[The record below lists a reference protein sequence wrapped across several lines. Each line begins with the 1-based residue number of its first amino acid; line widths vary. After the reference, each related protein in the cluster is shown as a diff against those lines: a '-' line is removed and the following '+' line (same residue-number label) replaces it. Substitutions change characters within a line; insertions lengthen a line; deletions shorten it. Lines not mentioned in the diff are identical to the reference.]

1 MKHLVIA
8 GTCAATLCL
17 LAACD
22 KEKDYYDVLDAKTY
36 TGFNELTVTYNES
49 PMSGK
54 SVTFTPPAGAPATF
68 KVFSQ
73 FDLSQLSGSLK
84 GTPPIQA
91 PGALPG
97 TPELTFT
104 ADLYTAAGHYT
115 FSGAGE
121 TEFVTYSYDGTVN
134 REKMSLNF
142 TGVKL
147 KDLTFAGKVFAP
159 APAVK
164 NPDGI
169 GYSQLPF
176 HIVWESD
183 MPVQIPGLTNG
194 IEDLMKLFVT
204 LPIIPAYG
212 GTAEMSLVQVIGNA
226 IKTIGMRDDGC
237 IPVTYLQTANGS
249 SQFTQT
255 PMSFLQYVPTSAGSL
270 RLFVNPT
277 DLLTLVLLNNT
288 NRDPDIPENPFGA
301 PAKKAGNAGNTDNE
315 EMKEIAFE
323 IAITCLEKLAPMLAT
338 GIPVTVA
345 PQSNGVAMYIDSEA
359 MLPLMKELTASIL
372 ANDKL
377 KAMLTQAIIGNPQ
390 LVQMLPDLL
399 KAMER
404 LPEFIASTTRIE
416 LGLNLVPYK

>member
-8 GTCAATLCL
+8 GTCAVTLCL

-22 KEKDYYDVLDAKTY
+22 KEKRRIITTCSTRRPTLASTSLPSPTTKARCRGKASHSRLRPVLRP
-36 TGFNELTVTYNES
+36 LS
-49 PMSGK
+49 RS
-54 SVTFTPPAGAPATF
+54 SL
-68 KVFSQ
+68 S

-104 ADLYTAAGHYT
+104 ADLHTAAGHYT

-183 MPVQIPGLTNG
+183 MPVQIP
-194 IEDLMKLFVT
+194 DS
-204 LPIIPAYG
+204 P
-212 GTAEMSLVQVIGNA
+212 TA
-226 IKTIGMRDDGC
+226 
-237 IPVTYLQTANGS
+237 
-249 SQFTQT
+249 
-255 PMSFLQYVPTSAGSL
+255 L
-270 RLFVNPT
+270 RT
-277 DLLTLVLLNNT
+277 
-288 NRDPDIPENPFGA
+288 
-301 PAKKAGNAGNTDNE
+301 
-315 EMKEIAFE
+315 
-323 IAITCLEKLAPMLAT
+323 
-338 GIPVTVA
+338 
-345 PQSNGVAMYIDSEA
+345 
-359 MLPLMKELTASIL
+359 
-372 ANDKL
+372 
-377 KAMLTQAIIGNPQ
+377 
-390 LVQMLPDLL
+390 
-399 KAMER
+399 
-404 LPEFIASTTRIE
+404 
-416 LGLNLVPYK
+416 